1 MPVVEFSPKKV
12 RYLSFSKLMLRIG
25 YFTVPSREGWGVEAR
40 FFRVSN
46 LKSIS
51 RMKRSVL
58 GLVVVLSVS
67 IMGCQQGAKNVEAE
81 GKDSSANVTVG
92 GGNETGGGVAKTVV
106 FPEGSVKIVWVNMDS
121 LLTHYDYYF
130 DLQREMSDM
139 TGKSEK
145 DLQTKGQSLE
155 RRVAAFQD
163 KVQKGLMTRSEAQ
176 KEQESLQAEQ
186 GRFLQLQEQHRQQ
199 LLEEEQVRTRKVSE
213 AISEFIKKY
222 NATSGY
228 DFILSGPMLYGS
240 PALNVTEE
248 VLKGLNEEYAAQK
261 RNAAPSK

>member
-1 MPVVEFSPKKV
+1 
-12 RYLSFSKLMLRIG
+12 
-25 YFTVPSREGWGVEAR
+25 
-40 FFRVSN
+40 
-46 LKSIS
+46 
-51 RMKRSVL
+51 MKRSVL

-67 IMGCQQGAKNVEAE
+67 LMSCQQGAKNVEAE
-81 GKDSSANVTVG
+81 GKDSSANVAVD
-92 GGNETGGGVAKTVV
+92 GGNETSGGVAKTVV

-139 TGKSEK
+139 TGKAEK

-155 RRVAAFQD
+155 RRVAAF
-163 KVQKGLMTRSEAQ
+163 
-176 KEQESLQAEQ
+176 QAEQ

>member
-1 MPVVEFSPKKV
+1 
-12 RYLSFSKLMLRIG
+12 
-25 YFTVPSREGWGVEAR
+25 
-40 FFRVSN
+40 
-46 LKSIS
+46 
-51 RMKRSVL
+51 MKRSVL

-67 IMGCQQGAKNVEAE
+67 LMGCQQGAKNVEAE
-81 GKDSSANVTVG
+81 GKDSSANVAAD

-139 TGKSEK
+139 TGKAEK

-176 KEQESLQAEQ
+176 KEQD
-186 GRFLQLQEQHRQQ
+186 RQQ